1 MIILE
6 DVYSMVYLF
15 IQSFTVH
22 VQLYYSPEKAAG
34 DLFLAI
40 QLLNRITRLIVASA
54 FRSLED
60 FQNFIDRITSS
71 MLLLYLIPGS

>member
-1 MIILE
+1 
-6 DVYSMVYLF
+6 MVYLF

-22 VQLYYSPEKAAG
+22 VQLYSSPEKAAG

-54 FRSLED
+54 LRSLED
-60 FQNFIDRITSS
+60 FQNFIDHVTSS
-71 MLLLYLIPGS
+71 LLLLYLITGS